1 MPLPMYQPT
10 GYLPADIPRLDNAN
24 VKERALQLQSI
35 EGSLDRLS
43 DFAFKK
49 AAQQAEREGLQW
61 GAENQPT
68 ADQILAAQK
77 EGKSPQELFA
87 QPGTIFGDAA
97 RKVQAAQ
104 LRNELEVVGR
114 NKLSELSAAV
124 DSGSFNLG
132 EVQKEITALTTGYAK
147 TLASVSPEESLRF
160 RASMGT
166 AGNAVYNKAATQ
178 AAKIYAE
185 GVKFNADE
193 LVSQV
198 PVIIKDTFAAEQDPV
213 LLNERIKVEK
223 NRVFD
228 IAKQT
233 GDPQFVKEKMD
244 DFQRQLMNAVVDYA
258 SSPDFAKN
266 PAQGMRKIMAG
277 DYGKLDVVMQGVN
290 RDKLIKTYVDRQ
302 GEVAT
307 AWKRTNEVNAAI
319 NEDIMNEAKDAF
331 YAGKMSGSQLL
342 ARAKSLGVNLPD
354 AERKSLISGEGAGA
368 NLQLYGDLE
377 GLAERKIVGE
387 NYFNDLAT
395 NKVISWK
402 QANALKK
409 EVRNDNPE
417 MSKANQFIENTLGI
431 NDPMSAGIGNSKQ
444 VAAETR
450 AELRNRREQARA
462 SGEAFNPFEVAS
474 ELVKGEKVQQEVK
487 RNEGKQTRLTK
498 KFADNNLTY
507 DPNRVYTKDD
517 LKAIG
522 IRSSDID
529 SIYRIQS
536 GK

>member
-10 GYLPADIPRLDNAN
+10 GYQPADIPRLDRAD
-24 VKERALQLQSI
+24 VKETAFQLQSI
-35 EGSLDRLS
+35 EGSLDRMS

-68 ADQILAAQK
+68 ADQVLAAQK

-104 LRNELEVVGR
+104 LRNELEVKGR
-114 NKLSELSAAV
+114 NRLSELSAAV
-124 DSGSFNLG
+124 DSGSFNLA
-132 EVQKEITALTTGYAK
+132 EVQKEITALTDGYGK
-147 TLASVSPEESLRF
+147 SLASVSPEESLRF

-178 AAKIYAE
+178 AAKIYQE

-198 PVIIKDTFAAEQDPV
+198 PVIIKDTFTSEQDPV

-223 NRVFD
+223 NRVYD
-228 IAKQT
+228 IARQT

-244 DFQRQLMNAVVDYA
+244 DFQRTLMNAVVDYA

-277 DYGKLDVVMQGVN
+277 DYGKLSVVMQGVN

-302 GEVAT
+302 GEVAV

-319 NEDIMNEAKDAF
+319 NEDIMNEAKDSF
-331 YAGKMSGSQLL
+331 YAGKISGTQLL

-368 NLQLYGDLE
+368 NQELYGKLE
-377 GLAERKIVGE
+377 SLADRQVVGE
-387 NYFNDLAT
+387 SYFDDLAT

-402 QANALKK
+402 QANTLKK
-409 EVRNDNPE
+409 QVRNDNPE
-417 MSKANQFIENTLGI
+417 MSRARDFIRNSLGVPDMMAPGYGQEKATVANLTTELQRQQ
-431 NDPMSAGIGNSKQ
+431 Q
-444 VAAETR
+444 VAR
-450 AELRNRREQARA
+450 AN
-462 SGEAFNPFEVAS
+462 GEPFNPFEAAQQ
-474 ELVKGEKVQQEVK
+474 LVSGKEAQLVIKGNEDKQK
-487 RNEGKQTRLTK
+487 RIEN
-498 KFADNNLTY
+498 KFKSNNVTY
-507 DPNRVYTKDD
+507 DPSRIYTKDD
-517 LKAIG
+517 LDKIG
-522 IRSSDID
+522 IRKSDQDAI
-529 SIYRIQS
+529 IRIQN
-536 GK
+536 GR